1 MANLKDI
8 RKRIS
13 SVKSTQQITKAM
25 KMVAASKLKKAQ
37 DGVVQARPYAAK
49 MSDVLASLVVRV
61 KPGKHPLLE
70 RRDEKKI
77 ELLVITSDRGLCGGF
92 NTNVT
97 KAADNFL
104 QEKQGVCE
112 DVVMSVIGRK
122 ARDYY
127 RRRNWE
133 FKNQELNPGSTSF
146 SQAEVIARPVID
158 RYVEGEID
166 AVYVAYT
173 EFKSAMTQNI
183 VVKRLLPL
191 EPKVLA
197 EDEVPVEYLY
207 EPSEDALL
215 ADIIPRYIYTQMFSM
230 MLESIASEHGSR
242 MTAMDSATNNATEMT
257 AKLTLLYNRARQ
269 AAITT
274 ELMEIVSGAEALN
287 S

>member
-37 DGVVQARPYAAK
+37 ESVVQARPYAAK
-49 MSDVLASLVVRV
+49 MSDVLASLAVRV
-61 KPGKHPLLE
+61 EPGKHPLLQ
-70 RRDEKKI
+70 RRDEKNV

-92 NTNVT
+92 NTNVI
-97 KAADNFL
+97 KAANIFL
-104 QEKQGVCE
+104 NEKKEICE
-112 DVVMSVIGRK
+112 EVVLSVVGRK

-127 RRRNWE
+127 KRRNWE
-133 FKNQELNPGSTSF
+133 FKNEELNPGTTSF
-146 SQAEVIARPVID
+146 SQAESIARPVID

-191 EPKVLA
+191 EPKALA
-197 EDEVPVEYLY
+197 EDEIPVEYIY

-230 MLESIASEHGSR
+230 LLESIASEHGSR
-242 MTAMDSATNNATEMT
+242 MTAMDSATNNASEMT

-269 AAITT
+269 SAITT
-274 ELMEIVSGAEALN
+274 ELMEIVSGAEALSN
-287 S
+287 

>member
-37 DGVVQARPYAAK
+37 DSVVQARPYSSK
-49 MSDVLASLVVRV
+49 MSDVLASLAVRV

-70 RRDEKKI
+70 RRDEKKV

-92 NTNVT
+92 NSNVM
-97 KAADNFL
+97 KAADAFL
-104 QEKQGVCE
+104 RDNNERLE
-112 DVVMSVIGRK
+112 EIVMSVVGRK

-133 FKNQELNPGSTSF
+133 FKNEELNPGSAGF
-146 SQAEVIARPVID
+146 SQAEAIARPIID

-173 EFKSAMTQNI
+173 EFQSAMTQHV

-191 EPKVLA
+191 EPKTLA

-215 ADIIPRYIYTQMFSM
+215 ADIIPRYIYTQVFSM
-230 MLESIASEHGSR
+230 LLESIASEHGSR

-287 S
+287 

>member
-8 RKRIS
+8 RKRIN

-25 KMVAASKLKKAQ
+25 QMVAASKLKKAQ
-37 DGVVQARPYAAK
+37 DSVVQARPYATK
-49 MSDVLASLVVRV
+49 MSDVLASLAVRV

-70 RRDEKKI
+70 RREEKKV

-97 KAADNFL
+97 KEADIFL
-104 QEKQGVCE
+104 KGRGAE
-112 DVVMSVIGRK
+112 DESVLLSVVGRK

-127 RRRNWE
+127 RRRGWE
-133 FKNQELNPGSTSF
+133 FQTEELNPGTTSF
-146 SQAEVIARPVID
+146 SQAESIARPVID

-173 EFKSAMTQNI
+173 DFQSAMTQT
-183 VVKRLLPL
+183 VQVKRLLPL
-191 EPKVLA
+191 EPKALA
-197 EDEVPVEYLY
+197 EDEFPVEYIY
-207 EPSEDALL
+207 EPSEGALL
-215 ADIIPRYIYTQMFSM
+215 ADIIPRYISTQIFRML
-230 MLESIASEHGSR
+230 LESIASEHGSR
-242 MTAMDSATNNATEMT
+242 MTAMDSATKNATEMT
-257 AKLTLLYNRARQ
+257 AKLTLIYNRARQ

-287 S
+287 

>member
-25 KMVAASKLKKAQ
+25 QMVAASKLKKAQ
-37 DGVVQARPYAAK
+37 DSVVQARPYSIK
-49 MSDVLASLVVRV
+49 MSDVLASLAVRV

-92 NTNVT
+92 NTNVI
-97 KAADNFL
+97 KAADSFME
-104 QEKQGVCE
+104 EKGE
-112 DVVMSVIGRK
+112 GSEEILLSVIGRK
-122 ARDYY
+122 ARDHY
-127 RRRNWE
+127 RRRDWE
-133 FKNQELNPGSTSF
+133 FKTEELNSGTADF
-146 SQAEVIARPVID
+146 SQAKSIGRTIID
-158 RYVEGEID
+158 RYVEGETD
-166 AVYVAYT
+166 AVYVAFT

-207 EPSEDALL
+207 EPSEDVLL
-215 ADIIPRYIYTQMFSM
+215 ADIIPRYIYTQVFSM
-230 MLESIASEHGSR
+230 LLESIASEHGSR
-242 MTAMDSATNNATEMT
+242 MTAMDSATKNATEMT

-287 S
+287 

>member
-37 DGVVQARPYAAK
+37 DSVVQARPYAAK
-49 MSDVLASLVVRV
+49 MSDVLASLAVRV
-61 KPGKHPLLE
+61 KPGKHPLLQ
-70 RRDEKKI
+70 RRDEKNV

-92 NTNVT
+92 NTNVI
-97 KAADNFL
+97 KAADFFL
-104 QEKQGVCE
+104 TEKKESCE
-112 DVVMSVIGRK
+112 DVVLSVVGRK

-133 FKNQELNPGSTSF
+133 FKNEELNPGSISF
-146 SQAEVIARPVID
+146 SQAEAIVRPVID

-191 EPKVLA
+191 EPKALA
-197 EDEVPVEYLY
+197 EDEIPVEYLY

-287 S
+287 

>member
-1 MANLKDI
+1 MANLKEI

-49 MSDVLASLVVRV
+49 MSDVLASLAVRV
-61 KPGKHPLLE
+61 KPGKHPLLQ
-70 RRDEKKI
+70 RREEKKI

-97 KAADNFL
+97 KAADTFL
-104 QEKQGVCE
+104 QEKKDSCE
-112 DVVMSVIGRK
+112 EVFMSVVGRK

-133 FKNQELNPGSTSF
+133 FKNEELNPGTTSF
-146 SQAEVIARPVID
+146 SQAESIARPIID

-173 EFKSAMTQNI
+173 EFQSAMTQHI

-191 EPKVLA
+191 EPKALA

-215 ADIIPRYIYTQMFSM
+215 ADIIPRYIYTQMFRM
-230 MLESIASEHGSR
+230 LLESIASEHGSR

-257 AKLTLLYNRARQ
+257 AKLTLIYNRARQ

-287 S
+287 

>member
-25 KMVAASKLKKAQ
+25 QMVAASKLKKAQ
-37 DGVVQARPYAAK
+37 DGVVQARPYAIK
-49 MSDVLASLVVRV
+49 MSDVLASLAVRV

-77 ELLVITSDRGLCGGF
+77 ELIVITSDRGLCGGF

-97 KAADNFL
+97 KAADSFL
-104 QEKQGVCE
+104 KEKKDGCDE
-112 DVVMSVIGRK
+112 IIMSVIGRK

-127 RRRNWE
+127 RRRDWE
-133 FKNQELNPGSTSF
+133 FKTEELNPGNASF
-146 SQAEVIARPVID
+146 SQAESVGRTVID
-158 RYVEGEID
+158 RYVEGETD
-166 AVYVAYT
+166 AVYVAFT
-173 EFKSAMTQNI
+173 EFKSAMTQNV

-191 EPKVLA
+191 EPKALA
-197 EDEVPVEYLY
+197 EDEIPVEYLF
-207 EPSEDALL
+207 EPSEGALL
-215 ADIIPRYIYTQMFSM
+215 ADIIPRYIYTQIFSM
-230 MLESIASEHGSR
+230 LLESIASEHGSR
-242 MTAMDSATNNATEMT
+242 MTAMDSATKNAIEMT

-287 S
+287 

>member
-49 MSDVLASLVVRV
+49 MSDVLASLAVRV
-61 KPGKHPLLE
+61 EPGKHPLLQ
-70 RRDEKKI
+70 RREEKKV
-77 ELLVITSDRGLCGGF
+77 ELLVITSDRGLCGGY

-104 QEKQGVCE
+104 AEKREGCE
-112 DVVMSVIGRK
+112 EIVMSVIGRK

-133 FKNQELNPGSTSF
+133 FKTEELNPGRTSF
-146 SQAEVIARPVID
+146 SQAEAIVRPVID
-158 RYVEGEID
+158 RYVEGEVD
-166 AVYVAYT
+166 AVYVVYT

-183 VVKRLLPL
+183 IVKRLLPL
-191 EPKVLA
+191 EPKALA
-197 EDEVPVEYLY
+197 EDEIPVEYIY

-215 ADIIPRYIYTQMFSM
+215 ADIIPRYLYTQMFSM

-287 S
+287 

>member
-1 MANLKDI
+1 MANLKEI
-8 RKRIS
+8 RKRIA

-37 DGVVQARPYAAK
+37 DSVVQARPYATK

-61 KPGKHPLLE
+61 EPGKHPLLE
-70 RRDEKKI
+70 RRDEKKV
-77 ELLVITSDRGLCGGF
+77 ELVVITSDRGLCGGF

-97 KAADNFL
+97 KAADIFL
-104 QEKQGVCE
+104 KEKGEGCE
-112 DVVMSVIGRK
+112 EVVLSVIGRK

-127 RRRNWE
+127 RRRDWQ
-133 FKNQELNPGSTSF
+133 FKTEELNPGTANF
-146 SQAEVIARPVID
+146 SQAESIGRTVID

-166 AVYVAYT
+166 AVYVAFT

-191 EPKVLA
+191 EAKVLA
-197 EDEVPVEYLY
+197 EDEIPVEYIY

-215 ADIIPRYIYTQMFSM
+215 ADIIPRYIYTQVFSM
-230 MLESIASEHGSR
+230 LLESIASEHGSR

-287 S
+287 

>member
-25 KMVAASKLKKAQ
+25 QMVAASKLKKAQ
-37 DGVVQARPYAAK
+37 DSVVQARPYAAK
-49 MSDVLASLVVRV
+49 MSDVLASLAVRV
-61 KPGKHPLLE
+61 KPGKHPLLM

-77 ELLVITSDRGLCGGF
+77 ELLVISSDRGLCGGF
-92 NTNVT
+92 NTNVA
-97 KAADNFL
+97 KASDNFL
-104 QEKQGVCE
+104 KEKRESCE
-112 DVVMSVIGRK
+112 EIFMSVVGRK

-127 RRRNWE
+127 RRRDWE
-133 FKNQELNPGSTSF
+133 FKNVELNPGSTSF
-146 SQAEVIARPVID
+146 RHAEAIARPVID

-166 AVYVAYT
+166 AVYVTYT

-230 MLESIASEHGSR
+230 LLESIASEHGSR
-242 MTAMDSATNNATEMT
+242 TATKS
-257 AKLTLLYNRARQ
+257 K
-269 AAITT
+269 
-274 ELMEIVSGAEALN
+274 SGKT
-287 S
+287 SWIMPVMIGRTPF

>member
-37 DGVVQARPYAAK
+37 DSVVQARPYAAK
-49 MSDVLASLVVRV
+49 MSDVLASLAVRV
-61 KPGKHPLLE
+61 ESGKHPLLQ
-70 RRDEKKI
+70 RRDEKKV

-97 KAADNFL
+97 KAADIFL
-104 QEKQGVCE
+104 KEKKESCE
-112 DVVMSVIGRK
+112 EVGLSVIGRK

-127 RRRNWE
+127 KRRDWE
-133 FKNQELNPGSTSF
+133 FKNEELNPGTTSF
-146 SQAEVIARPVID
+146 SQAESIARPVID
-158 RYVEGEID
+158 RYVEGDID

-173 EFKSAMTQNI
+173 EFQSAMTQNI

-191 EPKVLA
+191 EPKALA
-197 EDEVPVEYLY
+197 EDEIPVEYIY

-230 MLESIASEHGSR
+230 LLESIASEHGSR

-287 S
+287 

>member
-37 DGVVQARPYAAK
+37 ESVVQARPYAAK
-49 MSDVLASLVVRV
+49 MSDVLASLAVRV
-61 KPGKHPLLE
+61 EPGKHPLLQ
-70 RRDEKKI
+70 RRDEKKV

-97 KAADNFL
+97 KAADLFL
-104 QEKQGVCE
+104 KEKKESCE
-112 DVVMSVIGRK
+112 EVALSVIGRK

-127 RRRNWE
+127 RRRDWK
-133 FKNQELNPGSTSF
+133 FKNEELNPGSTSF
-146 SQAEVIARPVID
+146 SQAESIIRPVID

-191 EPKVLA
+191 EPKALA
-197 EDEVPVEYLY
+197 EDEIPVEYIY

-230 MLESIASEHGSR
+230 LLESIASEHGSR

-287 S
+287 N

>member
-25 KMVAASKLKKAQ
+25 QMVAASKLKRAQ
-37 DGVVQARPYAAK
+37 NSVVQARPYATK
-49 MSDVLASLVVRV
+49 MSDVLASLAVRV

-97 KAADNFL
+97 KAADSFL
-104 QEKQGVCE
+104 KEKGDGCE
-112 DVVMSVIGRK
+112 EILLSVIGRK

-127 RRRNWE
+127 RRRDWE
-133 FKNQELNPGSTSF
+133 FKTEELNPGSADF
-146 SQAEVIARPVID
+146 SQAESIGRTVID
-158 RYVEGEID
+158 RYVEGETD
-166 AVYVAYT
+166 AVYVAFT

-215 ADIIPRYIYTQMFSM
+215 ADIIPRYIYTQVFSM
-230 MLESIASEHGSR
+230 LLESIASEHGSR
-242 MTAMDSATNNATEMT
+242 MTAMDSATKNAIEMT

-287 S
+287 

>member
-49 MSDVLASLVVRV
+49 MSDVLASLAVRV
-61 KPGKHPLLE
+61 KPGKHPLLM
-70 RRDEKKI
+70 RRDEKKV

-104 QEKQGVCE
+104 KEKKDGCE
-112 DVVMSVIGRK
+112 EIFMSVVGRK

-127 RRRNWE
+127 RRRGWE
-133 FKNQELNPGSTSF
+133 FKNEELNPGSTSF
-146 SQAEVIARPVID
+146 SQAEAIARPVID

-191 EPKVLA
+191 EPKALA

-230 MLESIASEHGSR
+230 LLESIASEHGSR

-269 AAITT
+269 SAITT

>member
-25 KMVAASKLKKAQ
+25 QMVAASKLKKAQ
-37 DGVVQARPYAAK
+37 DSVVQARPYAVK
-49 MSDVLASLVVRV
+49 MSDVLASLAVRV
-61 KPGKHPLLE
+61 KPGKHPLLD

-92 NTNVT
+92 NTNVI
-97 KAADNFL
+97 KAADSFMK
-104 QEKQGVCE
+104 EKGE
-112 DVVMSVIGRK
+112 GSEEILLSVIGRK
-122 ARDYY
+122 ARDHY
-127 RRRNWE
+127 RRRDWE
-133 FKNQELNPGSTSF
+133 FKTEELNSGTADF
-146 SQAEVIARPVID
+146 SQAESIGRTIID
-158 RYVEGEID
+158 RYVEGETD
-166 AVYVAYT
+166 AVYVAFT

-191 EPKVLA
+191 EPKRLA
-197 EDEVPVEYLY
+197 EDEIPVEYLY
-207 EPSEDALL
+207 EPSEDVLL
-215 ADIIPRYIYTQMFSM
+215 ADIIPRHIYTQVFSM
-230 MLESIASEHGSR
+230 LLESIASEHGSR
-242 MTAMDSATNNATEMT
+242 MTAMDSATKNASEMT

-287 S
+287 

>member
-1 MANLKDI
+1 
-8 RKRIS
+8 
-13 SVKSTQQITKAM
+13 M

-37 DGVVQARPYAAK
+37 ESVVQARPYAAK
-49 MSDVLASLVVRV
+49 MSDVLASLAVRV
-61 KPGKHPLLE
+61 EPGKHPLLQ
-70 RRDEKKI
+70 RRDEKKV

-97 KAADNFL
+97 KAADLFL
-104 QEKQGVCE
+104 EEKKESCE
-112 DVVMSVIGRK
+112 EVALSVIGRK

-127 RRRNWE
+127 KRRDWE
-133 FKNQELNPGSTSF
+133 FKNEELNPGTTSF
-146 SQAEVIARPVID
+146 SQAESIVRPVID

-191 EPKVLA
+191 EPKALA
-197 EDEVPVEYLY
+197 EDEIPVEYIY

-230 MLESIASEHGSR
+230 LLESIASEHGSR

-287 S
+287 

>member
-25 KMVAASKLKKAQ
+25 QMVAASKLKKAQ
-37 DGVVQARPYAAK
+37 DSVVQARPYAVK
-49 MSDVLASLVVRV
+49 MSDVLASLAVRV

-92 NTNVT
+92 NTNVI
-97 KAADNFL
+97 KAAESFIK
-104 QEKQGVCE
+104 EKGDGCE
-112 DVVMSVIGRK
+112 EIVLSVVGRK

-127 RRRNWE
+127 RRRDWE
-133 FKNQELNPGSTSF
+133 FKTEELNPGSADF
-146 SQAEVIARPVID
+146 SQAESIGRTVID
-158 RYVEGEID
+158 RYVEGETD
-166 AVYVAYT
+166 AVYVAFT

-215 ADIIPRYIYTQMFSM
+215 ADIIPRYIYTQVFSM
-230 MLESIASEHGSR
+230 LLESIASEHGSR
-242 MTAMDSATNNATEMT
+242 MTAMDSATKNAVEMT

-287 S
+287 

>member
-25 KMVAASKLKKAQ
+25 QMVAASKLKKAQ

-49 MSDVLASLVVRV
+49 MGEVLASLAVRV
-61 KPGKHPLLE
+61 KPEKHPLLQ
-70 RRDEKKI
+70 RREEKKV

-92 NTNVT
+92 NSNVLKST
-97 KAADNFL
+97 DRFID
-104 QEKQGVCE
+104 QKQAEGLE
-112 DVVMSVIGRK
+112 IGLSVVGRK

-127 RRRNWE
+127 RRRDWKFSNE
-133 FKNQELNPGSTSF
+133 ELNPGVISF
-146 SQAEVIARPVID
+146 SQAENIVRPVID

-173 EFKSAMTQNI
+173 EFHSAMTQNV

-191 EPKVLA
+191 EPKPLA
-197 EDEVPVEYLY
+197 EDEIPVEYIY

-215 ADIIPRYIYTQMFSM
+215 AEIIPRYIYTQMFRM
-230 MLESIASEHGSR
+230 LLESIASEHGSR
-242 MTAMDSATNNATEMT
+242 MTAMDSATNNAIEMT

-287 S
+287 

>member
-25 KMVAASKLKKAQ
+25 QMVAASKLKKAQ
-37 DGVVQARPYAAK
+37 ESVVQARPYAAK
-49 MSDVLASLVVRV
+49 MSDVLASLAVRV

-70 RRDEKKI
+70 RRDEKKV

-92 NTNVT
+92 NNNVI
-97 KAADNFL
+97 KAAESFIK
-104 QEKQGVCE
+104 EKGAGGEEIVLS
-112 DVVMSVIGRK
+112 VVGRK

-133 FKNQELNPGSTSF
+133 FKTEELNSGTADF
-146 SQAEVIARPVID
+146 SQAESIGRMVID
-158 RYVEGEID
+158 RYVEGETD
-166 AVYVAYT
+166 AVYVAFT

-215 ADIIPRYIYTQMFSM
+215 ADIIPRYIYTQVFSM
-230 MLESIASEHGSR
+230 LLESIASEHGSR

-269 AAITT
+269 SAITT

-287 S
+287 

>member
-25 KMVAASKLKKAQ
+25 QMVAAAKLKKAQ
-37 DGVVQARPYAAK
+37 ENVVQARPYAAK
-49 MSDVLASLVVRV
+49 MSEVLASLAVRV

-70 RRDEKKI
+70 RREEKKV
-77 ELLVITSDRGLCGGF
+77 ELVVIASDRGLCGGY
-92 NTNVT
+92 NTNVL
-97 KAADNFL
+97 KIADSFL
-104 QEKQGVCE
+104 QDKKEDCE
-112 DVVMSVIGRK
+112 VMLSVVGRK
-122 ARDYY
+122 ARDYF

-133 FKNQELNPGSTSF
+133 FQTEDLNPGTVDF
-146 SQAEVIARPVID
+146 RWAEKLSRAIID
-158 RYVEGEID
+158 RYVEKETD

-173 EFKSAMTQNI
+173 EFKSAMTQNVI
-183 VVKRLLPL
+183 VKRLLPL
-191 EPKVLA
+191 EPKPLA
-197 EDEVPVEYLY
+197 EDEIPVEYIY

-215 ADIIPRYIYTQMFSM
+215 ADILPRYVYTQVFRML
-230 MLESIASEHGSR
+230 LESVASEHGSR
-242 MTAMDSATNNATEMT
+242 MTAMDSATNNAIEMT

-287 S
+287 

>member
-8 RKRIS
+8 RKRIA

-25 KMVAASKLKKAQ
+25 QMVAASKLKKAQ
-37 DGVVQARPYAAK
+37 DSVVQARPYSEK
-49 MSDVLASLVVRV
+49 MSDVLASLAVRV
-61 KPGKHPLLE
+61 KPGKHPLLQ
-70 RRDEKKI
+70 RREEKKI

-97 KAADNFL
+97 KAADAFL
-104 QEKQGVCE
+104 KEKGDCE
-112 DVVMSVIGRK
+112 ELTLSVVGRK

-127 RRRNWE
+127 RRRDWE
-133 FKNQELNPGSTSF
+133 FKTEELNPGTTSF
-146 SQAEVIARPVID
+146 SQAEAIARPVID
-158 RYVEGEID
+158 RYVEGDID
-166 AVYVAYT
+166 AVYVAFT
-173 EFKSAMTQNI
+173 EFQSAMTQNV

-191 EPKVLA
+191 EPKALA
-197 EDEVPVEYLY
+197 EDEIPVEYIY
-207 EPSEDALL
+207 EPSEGALL
-215 ADIIPRYIYTQMFSM
+215 ADIIPRYIYTQIFRML
-230 MLESIASEHGSR
+230 LESIASEHGSR

-287 S
+287 

>member
-25 KMVAASKLKKAQ
+25 QMVAASKLKKAQ
-37 DGVVQARPYAAK
+37 DSVVQARPYAAK
-49 MSDVLASLVVRV
+49 MSDVLASLAVRV

-77 ELLVITSDRGLCGGF
+77 ELMVITSDRGLCGGF
-92 NTNVT
+92 NANVI
-97 KAADNFL
+97 KAAESFL
-104 QEKQGVCE
+104 RKKGDASEEIVL
-112 DVVMSVIGRK
+112 SVIGRK

-127 RRRNWE
+127 KRRDWE
-133 FKNQELNPGSTSF
+133 FKTEELNPGKADF
-146 SQAEVIARPVID
+146 SQAESIGRTVID
-158 RYVEGEID
+158 RYVEGETD
-166 AVYVAYT
+166 AVYVAFT

-215 ADIIPRYIYTQMFSM
+215 ADIIPRYIYTQVFSM
-230 MLESIASEHGSR
+230 LLESIASEHGSR
-242 MTAMDSATNNATEMT
+242 MTAMDSATKNATEMT

-287 S
+287 

>member
-25 KMVAASKLKKAQ
+25 QMVAAAKLKKAQ
-37 DGVVQARPYAAK
+37 VNVVQARPYASK
-49 MSDVLASLVVRV
+49 MSEVLASLAARV
-61 KPGKHPLLE
+61 KPDRHPLLR

-77 ELLVITSDRGLCGGF
+77 ELVVITSDRGLCGGY
-92 NTNVT
+92 NANVM
-97 KAADNFL
+97 KAVDLFL
-104 QEKQGVCE
+104 QEKGGE
-112 DVVMSVIGRK
+112 IEIVMSVVGRK

-133 FKNQELNPGSTSF
+133 FQTEELNPGTVDF
-146 SQAEVIARPVID
+146 RWAEKISREIID
-158 RYVEGEID
+158 RYVEEETD

-173 EFKSAMTQNI
+173 EFKSAMTQN
-183 VVKRLLPL
+183 VNVKRLLPF
-191 EPKVLA
+191 EPKPLA
-197 EDEVPVEYLY
+197 EGEIPVDYIY

-215 ADIIPRYIYTQMFSM
+215 ADILPRYIYTQVFRML
-230 MLESIASEHGSR
+230 LESVASEHGSR
-242 MTAMDSATNNATEMT
+242 MTAMDSATNNAIEMT

-287 S
+287 

>member
-49 MSDVLASLVVRV
+49 MSDVLASLAVRV
-61 KPGKHPLLE
+61 KPGKHPLLQ
-70 RRDEKKI
+70 RRDEKKV

-104 QEKQGVCE
+104 KEKRDSGE
-112 DVVMSVIGRK
+112 EIVMSVVGRK

-127 RRRNWE
+127 RRRGWE
-133 FKNQELNPGSTSF
+133 FKNEELNPGSASF
-146 SQAEVIARPVID
+146 SQAETIARPVID

-230 MLESIASEHGSR
+230 LLESIASEHGSR

-269 AAITT
+269 SAITT